1 METSVE
7 PGRFRRPIEGTSWVP
22 GGAGDLPGSG
32 VIGWQSN
39 GGHSRRHPARALPFT
54 LEVMPPVFD
63 GRLISITV
71 VGVFSLYATPDVEPS
86 GALGGS
92 LQLLHGTDIV
102 FRRDLI
108 QGRHYSDSSDPT
120 PVYRLNGDGTTVET
134 VGTVEIEGVHH
145 RVDSIT
151 FDVPGGIHIDKLV
164 LRDLGTPASFLVF
177 DVLFELEN
185 VVVCPFKG
193 HGGHVAL
200 SEIGSILR
208 MRDRSMLDQA
218 MHQLAEGVKAC
229 HDDLDEAKGLGLTF
243 LAAIVGAMLEMDA
256 PRSAHKAQLEA
267 ARRLDK
273 LETVDQIAFA
283 TLEMARALTDALV
296 KRNSQTGDALI
307 DRAIDIVTRNYT
319 RDIDDAFVAGELS
332 LSTSHFRYLFREATK
347 QPFHKYLVSLRLE
360 KAREALLQTQN
371 SVSEVGRSVGFQS
384 SAHFSRAFA
393 KRFGIAPSTLRQ
405 ARR

>member
-7 PGRFRRPIEGTSWVP
+7 PGRFRRPIEGISWMP
-22 GGAGDLPGSG
+22 GGEGDLPGAG
-32 VIGWQSN
+32 AIGWQSN
-39 GGHSRRHPARALPFT
+39 GGHTRRHPARALPFT
-54 LEVMPPVFD
+54 LEVTPPEFD
-63 GRLISITV
+63 GRLIRITV
-71 VGVFSLYATPDVEPS
+71 VGVFSLYASPEVEPS

-92 LQLLHGTDIV
+92 LQLLHGSDIV
-102 FRRDLI
+102 FRRDLV
-108 QGRHYSDSSDPT
+108 QGRHYSDSSDLT
-120 PVYRLNGDGTTVET
+120 PVFRLNGDGTTVET
-134 VGTVEIEGVHH
+134 VGTVEVEDVLH

-151 FDVPGGIHIDKLV
+151 IDVPGGINIERLLLK
-164 LRDLGTPASFLVF
+164 DLGTPASFLVF
-177 DVLFELEN
+177 DVLFELEQ

-208 MRDRSMLDQA
+208 MRDRSLLDQA
-218 MHQLAEGVKAC
+218 MHQLAEGVTAC
-229 HDDLDEAKGLGLTF
+229 QDDLDEARGLGLTF

-273 LETVDQIAFA
+273 LESAEQIAFA
-283 TLEMARALTDALV
+283 TLEIARDLTDALV
-296 KRNSQTGDALI
+296 QRNSQSGDALI
-307 DRAIDIVTRNYT
+307 DRAIDIVTRNYAS
-319 RDIDDAFVAGELS
+319 DIDDAFVARELS

-360 KAREALLQTQN
+360 KAREALLQTEAP
-371 SVSEVGRSVGFQS
+371 VSEVGKSVGFQS

-393 KRFGIAPSTLRQ
+393 KRFGMAPSTLRQ